1 MRINNAKENDVRSF
15 RSTVLRK
22 VGVKKV
28 LLRVVGVICIAQL
41 MLTAVKIAN
50 MAWPGHWWLE
60 ALVHP
65 WQWAEYSDFSI
76 TGD

>member
-1 MRINNAKENDVRSF
+1 MRNSRF
-15 RSTVLRK
+15 TVLRE

-28 LLRVVGVICIAQL
+28 LLRVVGLICIAQL
-41 MLTAVKIAN
+41 MVTAIKIAN

-65 WQWAEYSDFSI
+65 
-76 TGD
+76 